1 MNVERI
7 NTYRDPRFSQG
18 VLNQHGCFL
27 VEGEPY
33 EVEIIST
40 REAVVRGRR
49 AEAFPALIEEFR
61 FYTPHI
67 TTFFDENH
75 NIVDTFP
82 PMPLLTLRLEGIQ
95 PSQFYVDLDKMDA
108 VREFIRF
115 GEDIIIQVLK
125 HDGRYIALDG
135 HTRLYYAVMMGWTEV
150 RAVEEASGDYIFDFV
165 EEARRRNIRSPFDLE
180 PVDHNTYEQKWN
192 RFCDDFFAQRESGA

>member
-82 PMPLLTLRLEGIQ
+82 PMPLLTLRLEDIQ

-108 VREFIRF
+108 VREFIRS
-115 GEDIIIQVLK
+115 GADIIIQVRK